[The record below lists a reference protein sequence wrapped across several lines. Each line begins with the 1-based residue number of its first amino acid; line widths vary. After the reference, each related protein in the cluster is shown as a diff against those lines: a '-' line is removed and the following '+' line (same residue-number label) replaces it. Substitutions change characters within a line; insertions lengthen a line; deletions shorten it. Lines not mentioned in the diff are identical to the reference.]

1 MSAEEFRSRL
11 HQKSN
16 GEVTEKDISALVKLL
31 IADGACKENGSLI
44 SAANFEVK
52 FTDKIESIVEK
63 SGYTPMKKDEFYALD
78 KEAESVVEAMCGT
91 SVVQLTPEYVIHK
104 KIYEKAVQA
113 IYDYITEHGQMTLGD
128 FRNMTDSS
136 RKSSMLILEYTDSLE
151 ITKRVE
157 NYRVLGSYWQKK

>member
-1 MSAEEFRSRL
+1 
-11 HQKSN
+11 
-16 GEVTEKDISALVKLL
+16 
-31 IADGACKENGSLI
+31 
-44 SAANFEVK
+44 
-52 FTDKIESIVEK
+52 
-63 SGYTPMKKDEFYALD
+63 MKKDEFYALD

-91 SVVQLTPEYVIHK
+91 SVVQLTPEYIIHK

-128 FRNMTDSS
+128 FRDMTESS